1 MFIYLFF
8 YLKPLSYALRD
19 SPIDI
24 KGSTIPSPVSSMGC
38 ETKWTYGKARKEA
51 KEKRHREENQG
62 KTLSVLCLALVCS
75 EIT

>member
-51 KEKRHREENQG
+51 KEKKTQRG
-62 KTLSVLCLALVCS
+62 KPGQNFICPLFGISLL
-75 EIT
+75 